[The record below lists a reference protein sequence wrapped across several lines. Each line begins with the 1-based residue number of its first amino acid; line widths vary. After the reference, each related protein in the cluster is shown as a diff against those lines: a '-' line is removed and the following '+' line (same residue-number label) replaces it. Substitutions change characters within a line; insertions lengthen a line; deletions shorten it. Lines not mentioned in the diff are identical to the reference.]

1 MLLLSKNSCFVKT
14 GERFFQISWPSHNV
28 LTLNVS
34 ENVDVFKSRWQ
45 HHCGSLVQLFEQ
57 WGEIVSERAQI
68 ILISLHPHFQV
79 SWFLRPE
86 LYEDLITH
94 MYTK

>member
-1 MLLLSKNSCFVKT
+1 MD
-14 GERFFQISWPSHNV
+14 GP
-28 LTLNVS
+28 
-34 ENVDVFKSRWQ
+34 KSRWQ

-86 LYEDLITH
+86 LYEIMKEICENMTAISEII
-94 MYTK
+94 

>member
-1 MLLLSKNSCFVKT
+1 MQEKL
-14 GERFFQISWPSHNV
+14 
-28 LTLNVS
+28 

-79 SWFLRPE
+79 SWFLRLE
-86 LYEDLITH
+86 LYEDLIIYEVMKEICENMT
-94 MYTK
+94 TISVII

>member
-1 MLLLSKNSCFVKT
+1 MSKQV
-14 GERFFQISWPSHNV
+14 GDFFQISWPSHNV

-68 ILISLHPHFQV
+68 ILIFLHPHFQV
-79 SWFLRPE
+79 SWILRPE

-94 MYTK
+94 MYTN